1 MVINLELELKE
12 LYYYETDQER
22 LDFDSDPVYQE
33 KMERALAELE
43 TEELS
48 PALFSLLDTANQ
60 ISFTHGVRLGLRLG
74 LWAKEGRRG
83 AQCTPTFPKPSRK
96 RRAHAVRPY
105 IGHVGAGLCA
115 GPGQSL
121 SLRGPRSGPWQS
133 ALPALRIPTAPSG
146 PRNDGTRRYSKS
158 SFPNASKARLDSS
171 AFLFRLPLTR

>member
-12 LYYYETDQER
+12 LYYYETDQERLDFDSDPVR

-74 LWAKEGRRG
+74 LWAREGAFAGG
-83 AQCTPTFPKPSRK
+83 ASPSPT
-96 RRAHAVRPY
+96 V
-105 IGHVGAGLCA
+105 
-115 GPGQSL
+115 
-121 SLRGPRSGPWQS
+121 LRG
-133 ALPALRIPTAPSG
+133 T
-146 PRNDGTRRYSKS
+146 
-158 SFPNASKARLDSS
+158 
-171 AFLFRLPLTR
+171 